1 MSKLSEMNKIDVLQ
15 LIDRLEQMVTSGM
28 RFPLTSRAV
37 IDEQQFLELID
48 QLRVAVPEE
57 IKQAKRVSQEIDR
70 VLFQAQAEADKI
82 IAAAR
87 EQAGMLLQEEEIA
100 KMAQARANDIIAE
113 AERQAEE
120 IKQGADEYALEI
132 LTNLDQEMTRGIAS
146 VRKGKAALARLIESY
161 HDNASASSLSEKADA
176 AV

>member
-1 MSKLSEMNKIDVLQ
+1 MNKIDVLQ
-15 LIDRLEQMVTSGM
+15 LIDRLEQLVTTGM

-82 IAAAR
+82 IATAR
-87 EQAGMLLQEEEIA
+87 EQAGMLLQEEEIV

-113 AERQAEE
+113 AERNVEE
-120 IKQGADEYALEI
+120 IRQGADEYALEI

-146 VRKGKAALARLIESY
+146 VRKGKAALERLIEFY
-161 HDNASASSLSEKADA
+161 HSNENPSSLSEKADA
-176 AV
+176 AVE